1 MSRALLLACLVI
13 VSSPLPASDK
23 AHEGEEILEQARSKS
38 DIRELRSFTMKAAIK
53 IEVQGKTLA
62 GEYTFLWNG
71 PNQWREETSLPGFDE
86 IRVGGP
92 GTVALKRNLDFV
104 PLRISQLGY
113 VLGYARGGLTLRSDE
128 EIKRVRNRKVN
139 GIAARCVEI
148 VGKVYP
154 REICVDAS
162 TGAMARDVPFAD
174 KEFAPIGTKIFP
186 RFLSYTQEGKT
197 VAQAEL
203 TELNA
208 TDPLPPSAFA
218 VPAGAVSHPSCLNP
232 AMGRLINRVSPAYP
246 DSAKRAHVQ
255 GTVYIYAAIGNDGS
269 LHNLRIVSGVSPDL
283 NEASLAAV
291 QQWRYEPYTCQN
303 TPVEVESVIQVNYKL
318 SY

>member
-13 VSSPLPASDK
+13 VSSPLTAYNK
-23 AHEGEEILEQARSKS
+23 THEGEEILEQARLTS
-38 DIRELRSFTMKAAIK
+38 DIRELPSFTMKAAIK
-53 IEVQGKTLA
+53 IEVQGKTLT
-62 GEYTFLWNG
+62 GEYAFLWNG

-86 IRVGGP
+86 IRVGGA

-104 PLRISQLGY
+104 PLRISQLRY
-113 VLGYARGGLTLRSDE
+113 VLGYARGGLALRSGE
-128 EIKRVRNRKVN
+128 EIKRVQNRKVS

-148 VGKVYP
+148 AGKLYP

-162 TGAMARDVPFAD
+162 TGAMVRDVPFAD
-174 KEFAPIGTKIFP
+174 KEFAPIGTRIFP

-197 VAQAEL
+197 VAQAEI

-218 VPAGAVSHPSCLNP
+218 VPAGAVSQPSCLSP
-232 AMGRLINRVSPAYP
+232 AIGQLMKRVNPAYP
-246 DSAKRAHVQ
+246 DSARRAHVQ
-255 GTVYIYAAIGNDGS
+255 GTVYIYAVIGSDGS

-291 QQWRYEPYTCQN
+291 QQWRYEPSTCQN
-303 TPVEVESVIQVNYKL
+303 TPVELESVIQVNFKL
-318 SY
+318 SH